1 LNRSRP
7 EMAGSLV
14 AAGIAVAAGMFLFE
28 LSKQVLYPH
37 ITIWVSHFV
46 TISFTAVLTVLAA
59 YLVGRKLAALNV
71 ELAADIEERKRLEEL
86 RRRSEEELLTSEAN
100 FRSLVQNAPFGI
112 CRSSADGDR
121 FLMANPA
128 LVRILGYSSE
138 QDLLRLRL
146 SEDVYVRPGDRGI
159 IAAAAAQSDRF
170 EVVADWKR
178 SDTTPI
184 KVRITGRKMSE
195 PQSGENILEAIVE
208 EITDRLTLEEQLR
221 QASKMEAIGRL
232 AGGIAHDFNNLL
244 AVILGHA
251 ELLISPKH
259 QEIPGH
265 KNAEAIQQA
274 AQQAASLTAQLLA
287 FSRRQV
293 LQVSVLDL
301 NQVIGQ
307 TGSMVRRL
315 IGEDVEIRTHSA
327 SNLGKVK
334 ADPVQLQQVIL
345 NLVANARDAMPQGGT
360 ITIETANVELDAE
373 YTKRHKDA
381 SSGPWVMLAISD
393 TGVGMDQETV
403 AKIFEPFFT
412 TKGLGTGLG
421 LASVYGIVKQLGGLI
436 YVYSEVGQG
445 TTFKIYLPQVSE
457 PLAEEQIAD
466 PVLPEAQAATETI
479 LLVED
484 AADLRTLTRHF
495 LELSGYSVLEA
506 GASPQAVRTADQ
518 HPGTIHLLITDV
530 VLPGESGPTLALS
543 LTSKRPEMRVL
554 YVSGYTENAI
564 VHHGLL
570 DPGIRFLQKPY
581 SRDALIRKVR
591 EVLAARN
598 LE

>member
-1 LNRSRP
+1 
-7 EMAGSLV
+7 MAGSLV
-14 AAGIAVAAGMFLFE
+14 AAGIATAVGMFLFE
-28 LSKQVLYPH
+28 LSKQVLFPH

-46 TISFTAVLTVLAA
+46 TISFTTVLTFLAA

-71 ELAADIEERKRLEEL
+71 ELTADIEERTRLEAL
-86 RRRSEEELLTSEAN
+86 RRQAAEELKMSEAN

-128 LVRILGYSSE
+128 LVRILGYGSE

-146 SEDVYVRPGDRGI
+146 SEDVHVRPGDHAL
-159 IAAAAAQSDRF
+159 IAEAAAQSDRF
-170 EVVADWKR
+170 EVVTDWKR
-178 SDTTPI
+178 SDATPI

-251 ELLISPKH
+251 ELLISPKD
-259 QEIPGH
+259 QEIPRH

-293 LQVSVLDL
+293 LQVSVIDL
-301 NQVIGQ
+301 NQIIGR
-307 TGSMVRRL
+307 TGAMVRRL

-393 TGVGMDQETV
+393 TGTGMDQETV

-457 PLAEEQIAD
+457 PLAEEPIAD

-484 AADLRTLTRHF
+484 AADLRSLTRHF

-506 GASPQAVRTADQ
+506 GNSSKAVRTADL

-530 VLPGESGPTLALS
+530 VLPGQSGPTLALS

-554 YVSGYTENAI
+554 YISGYTENAI

-591 EVLAARN
+591 EVLGARN

>member
-1 LNRSRP
+1 
-7 EMAGSLV
+7 MAGSLV
-14 AAGIAVAAGMFLFE
+14 AAGIATAVGMFLFE

-46 TISFTAVLTVLAA
+46 TISFTTVLTVLAA

-71 ELAADIEERKRLEEL
+71 ELTADIEERKRLEEL
-86 RRRSEEELLTSEAN
+86 RRQAEEELKISEAN

-128 LVRILGYSSE
+128 LVRILGYGSE

-146 SEDVYVRPGDRGI
+146 SEDVHVRPDDRGF

-170 EVVADWKR
+170 EVVTDWKR
-178 SDTTPI
+178 SDATHI

-251 ELLISPKH
+251 ELLISPKD
-259 QEIPGH
+259 QNIPRSQ
-265 KNAEAIQQA
+265 NAEAIQQA

-307 TGSMVRRL
+307 TGAMVRRL
-315 IGEDVEIRTHSA
+315 IGEDVEIRTHSG

-334 ADPVQLQQVIL
+334 ADPAQLQQVIL

-373 YTKRHKDA
+373 YTKRHEEA

-393 TGVGMDQETV
+393 TGMGMDQETL
-403 AKIFEPFFT
+403 ARIFEPFFT
-412 TKGLGTGLG
+412 TKGLGLGTGLG
-421 LASVYGIVKQLGGLI
+421 LASVYGTVKQIGGLI

-457 PLAEEQIAD
+457 PLAEQHIAET
-466 PVLPEAQAATETI
+466 VLPKAQAATETV

-484 AADLRTLTRHF
+484 AADLRSLTRQF
-495 LELSGYSVLEA
+495 LEIAGYKVLEA
-506 GASPQAVRTADQ
+506 ENSPKAVRTADLHQ
-518 HPGTIHLLITDV
+518 GTIHLLITDV
-530 VLPGESGPTLALS
+530 VLPGESGPTLASS

-591 EVLAARN
+591 EVLVARN

>member
-1 LNRSRP
+1 
-7 EMAGSLV
+7 MAGSLV
-14 AAGIAVAAGMFLFE
+14 AAGIAVAVGMFLFE
-28 LSKQVLYPH
+28 LAKQVLYPH

-86 RRRSEEELLTSEAN
+86 RKQAEEELKTSEAN

-121 FLMANPA
+121 FLMVNPA
-128 LVRILGYSSE
+128 LVRILGYGSE
-138 QDLLRLRL
+138 QDLLHLRL
-146 SEDVYVRPGDRGI
+146 SEDVHVRPGEHGI

-195 PQSGENILEAIVE
+195 PQTGENILEAIVE

-307 TGSMVRRL
+307 TGAMVRRL
-315 IGEDVEIRTHSA
+315 IGEDVEMHTHSG

-373 YTKRHKDA
+373 YTQRHKDA

-393 TGVGMDQETV
+393 TGMGMDQETV

-457 PLAEEQIAD
+457 PLAGEHIPD
-466 PVLPEAQAATETI
+466 PVLPEAQAVTETI

-484 AADLRTLTRHF
+484 AADLRGLTRHF

-506 GASPQAVRTADQ
+506 ENSPKAVRTADLHQ
-518 HPGTIHLLITDV
+518 GTIHLLITDV

-543 LTSKRPEMRVL
+543 LTRKRPEMKVL

-581 SRDALIRKVR
+581 SRDSLIRKVR
-591 EVLAARN
+591 EVLVAGN